1 MITYLLSPLW
11 EHLYDQHM
19 LFTSRTLYLACECN
33 ADSTGKTGGSI
44 YKGSQELLKSA
55 NLLFST
61 LEPCYIWIY
70 AGTLF
75 DEACERQTTNEE
87 ASLENERSPKGEVK
101 PVGSGPPNLLEV
113 RLKRL

>member
-1 MITYLLSPLW
+1 M
-11 EHLYDQHM
+11 
-19 LFTSRTLYLACECN
+19 YLACECN
-33 ADSTGKTGGSI
+33 ADSSGKPGGSI
-44 YKGSQELLKSA
+44 YKGSQELLKCA

-75 DEACERQTTNEE
+75 DEACERQTANEE
-87 ASLENERSPKGEVK
+87 VSPEHEQSPKGEVK
-101 PVGSGPPNLLEV
+101 PVGSGRPNLLEV

>member
-1 MITYLLSPLW
+1 VYA
-11 EHLYDQHM
+11 
-19 LFTSRTLYLACECN
+19 LFTSRTLYLACEYSD
-33 ADSTGKTGGSI
+33 DSSGKPGGSV
-44 YKGSQELLKSA
+44 YKGSQELLKCA

-75 DEACERQTTNEE
+75 DEACERQTTNGVE
-87 ASLENERSPKGEVK
+87 ARLECEQSSEGEVK
-101 PVGSGPPNLLEV
+101 SVGSGPPNLLEV